1 MYSLGSSRETEPN
14 AHDNLSIQS
23 EIRKSHKVVSA
34 VSVLSMMFTRN
45 TAFINDF
52 QPLCLPSYSPLL
64 FLFSLFLLGRTPI
77 LCKLTPF
84 IFVWVPFSW
93 FPGESLT
100 FTLLIHQ
107 FDSTQCPICCSLI
120 PLKFLTWKAWL
131 SFPYNPP
138 QSSWLC
144 PRIAAVAAHCLILL
158 SPTFSISCIYIFPL
172 EAVGLVLKG
181 DLLSILFVFKPLMF
195 VDRHCFPYIPHPCF
209 LFLL

>member
-34 VSVLSMMFTRN
+34 VSVLSTMFTRN

-77 LCKLTPF
+77 LCKLTLF

-93 FPGESLT
+93 FPGEISHIHPSNSPIWFNSVSNLLFTYPTEVLNVKSLT
-100 FTLLIHQ
+100 LI
-107 FDSTQCPICCSLI
+107 SL
-120 PLKFLTWKAWL
+120 
-131 SFPYNPP
+131 
-138 QSSWLC
+138 QSSTVFLALPSHSC
-144 PRIAAVAAHCLILL
+144 GCSALFDLVESHIFYFLHLYI
-158 SPTFSISCIYIFPL
+158 SIGGCWSSFEGWPAFY
-172 EAVGLVLKG
+172 
-181 DLLSILFVFKPLMF
+181 FV
-195 VDRHCFPYIPHPCF
+195 CF
-209 LFLL
+209 